1 MDFNR
6 AHVNMLIMTLR
17 SVGWGTEKCN
27 NNIVLNNNNNNVQL
41 FFGVFNSVWFGN
53 YN

>member
-17 SVGWGTEKCN
+17 SVGWKHK
-27 NNIVLNNNNNNVQL
+27 NVIITT
-41 FFGVFNSVWFGN
+41 
-53 YN
+53 